1 MRIVIADDHF
11 AVRKGVRAILAE
23 SFPTVTCEEA
33 EIGEQAVQL
42 VLANR
47 PDLVIL
53 DINMPV
59 LDGFGAAIQI
69 HEHAADIPI
78 LFFTMHYGES
88 FLSQARRIG
97 VQGYVSKDRAGE
109 MLVEAVNALLQNKTY
124 FPNTRASLGVE
135 TGPHSEKKL
144 V

>member
-1 MRIVIADDHF
+1 
-11 AVRKGVRAILAE
+11 
-23 SFPTVTCEEA
+23 
-33 EIGEQAVQL
+33 
-42 VLANR
+42 VLTNR
-47 PDLVIL
+47 PDHVIL
-53 DINMPV
+53 DINMPI

-78 LFFTMHYGES
+78 LFFTMHYGDS

-124 FPNTRASLGVE
+124 FPNTQTSLGVE
-135 TGPHSEKKL
+135 TNPQQPR
-144 V
+144 